1 MLFLMVFERFPEKFS
16 LGIPPNHGS
25 VNMLF
30 LMVFERFPEKFSL
43 GISPPPL
50 QPDYRSNITIS
61 YYVIC
66 VTNKSVMTFFLS
78 INICLSVLL
87 FA

>member
-43 GISPPPL
+43 GISPPPCSL
-50 QPDYRSNITIS
+50 ITGLI
-61 YYVIC
+61 
-66 VTNKSVMTFFLS
+66 
-78 INICLSVLL
+78 LL
-87 FA
+87 FHIMSFV